1 MPKKKTWTSTVA
13 YMLVQN
19 VRPDGDTLIA
29 RLRAGMK
36 GKFEPPEVA
45 ARLARDLRSV
55 TEYHDRKPLE
65 PVNIDSIC
73 AKLGLTVRYQTLG
86 VDALLQE
93 TESGYVATIN
103 SAQRP
108 SRQRMSLAHEIGHL
122 ILYQATGLRESFG
135 HILPDQRQSSESQ
148 EIEKLCDC
156 FASELVLPAEV
167 WRSQIQIGGLSL
179 TTLRKLMNCYD
190 ITIAT
195 AARRAIEVGTV
206 ECAVIAWTPIY
217 KDNSLVE
224 LEPVKSWWKNAAGSL
239 GKPLTI
245 PNRQEFCIPGSPLY
259 ALKEQSETFGK
270 ISLGGVKGNYIA
282 HSDVID
288 PRYIATLIIPE
299 RFGWGMMLGHSWHK
313 PLSSVSR

>member
-1 MPKKKTWTSTVA
+1 
-13 YMLVQN
+13 MLVQN

-36 GKFEPPEVA
+36 GKFEPPEVV
-45 ARLARDLRSV
+45 ARFAQELRSV
-55 TEYHDRKPLE
+55 IERPDGKRLE
-65 PVNIDSIC
+65 PVDIASIC
-73 AKLGLTVRYQTLG
+73 EKVGLTVQYQPLG

-103 SAQRP
+103 SAQRL

-148 EIEKLCDC
+148 EVEKLCDY
-156 FASELVLPAEV
+156 FAAELVLPSEV
-167 WRSQIQIGGLSL
+167 WQNQLQTGGLSL
-179 TTLRKLMNCYD
+179 TTLRKLMNCYG

-195 AARRAIEVGTV
+195 AARRAVEVGTV

-224 LEPVKSWWKNAAGSL
+224 LEPVKSWWKSAAGVV
-239 GKPLTI
+239 GKPLSI
-245 PNRQEFCIPGSPLY
+245 PNRQEFCLPGSPLY
-259 ALKEQSETFGK
+259 ALKQQSETFGK

-288 PRYIATLIIPE
+288 SKYIATLIIPE
-299 RFGWGMMLGHSWHK
+299 RFGWGMMFGRSWHK
-313 PLSSVSR
+313 PLSNLPK